1 MLARQFGQGLLVA
14 AVAGLVMLAGLGRA
28 RLWDRDEPRNAGA
41 AREMLQRGD
50 WVVPTFN
57 GQLRAHKPVLLYWCI
72 MVAYQLLGVHEL
84 SARLPSALAAVLTV
98 LCTWRMGRRLFGTTA
113 GVWAGIILASSLLFV
128 MAGRAAT
135 PDSLLILGTT
145 LAMTWY
151 VHGTFRPRFET
162 TPPDTPPEWETPGA
176 CFPQSLFPVVV
187 LYAAMGLA
195 VLAKGPVGYILPMAV
210 LGTFGL
216 VLEVQR
222 HRAACPVHE
231 EVWWQ
236 AAWHWL
242 GAACQP
248 KRVLRVF
255 WQMRP
260 VLGLF
265 IVAAVALPWYLAV
278 GFATHGEF
286 LKVFFFEHH
295 LGRATMVMEHHSG
308 SLLFY
313 PVAMLVGFFPWS
325 IFAIP
330 LAIDTAL
337 QLTRRDRQHPGYLF
351 AVCWIL
357 VYVVLFSLA
366 RTKLP
371 SYVTPCY
378 PALALLAGDY
388 VDRWSR
394 QAAAVAGRWLLA
406 AFGCLALVGAAL
418 TVAIPFILRDVAPGE
433 EWLGLIG
440 TIPLIGGVL
449 CFVLAAGRS
458 FRSAAGMLGIA
469 AVAFVALLFSVGAW
483 RLDRHQQQQRLWHA
497 VAARGHHAEVASYRV
512 LEPSWVFYWG
522 RPIAEFGGGAG
533 SAQLAGKFLQQH
545 PERYLITTRD
555 RVDELKPYLPP
566 EVVVIEEVPY
576 FLRGK
581 QRLVLLGTA
590 HPMVEVAQPH
600 RLMAPAAP
608 TSR

>member
-1 MLARQFGQGLLVA
+1 MLARQLRQGLLVTSVA
-14 AVAGLVMLAGLGRA
+14 ALVMLAGLGKA

-72 MVAYQLLGVHEL
+72 MLAYQGLGVHEL

-113 GVWAGIILASSLLFV
+113 GVWAGIILSSSLLFA

-135 PDSLLILGTT
+135 PDSLLILCTT

-151 VHGTFRPRFET
+151 VHGAFRPRYET
-162 TPPDTPPEWETPGA
+162 TPPDAPPEWEHPGA
-176 CFPQSLFPVVV
+176 WFPQRLFPGLA

-195 VLAKGPVGYILPMAV
+195 VLAKGPVGCILPLAV

-216 VLEVQR
+216 IVEVQR
-222 HRAACPVHE
+222 HRAALPMRE
-231 EVWWQ
+231 AVWWET
-236 AAWHWL
+236 AVHWL
-242 GAACQP
+242 VASCQP
-248 KRVLRVF
+248 QRLLRVF
-255 WQMRP
+255 VQMRP
-260 VLGLF
+260 ALGLF
-265 IVAAVALPWYLAV
+265 VVAAVALPWYLAV
-278 GFATHGEF
+278 GAATDGEF
-286 LKVFFFEHH
+286 LKIFFLEHH
-295 LGRATMVMEHHSG
+295 LHRATTVFEHHSG

-313 PVAMLVGFFPWS
+313 PLAILVGFFPWS

-330 LAIDTAL
+330 LAIDSAL
-337 QLTRRDRQHPGYLF
+337 QLARRDRRHAGYLL
-351 AVCWIL
+351 AVCWIA
-357 VYVVLFSLA
+357 VYVAVFSLA

-406 AFGCLALVGAAL
+406 AFGCLALVGAGL
-418 TVAIPFILRDVAPGE
+418 TVAIPMALRHVAPGE

-440 TIPLIGGVL
+440 VIPVLGGGL
-449 CFVLAAGRS
+449 CTVFAASRS
-458 FRSAAGMLGIA
+458 FRSAAGMLGITA
-469 AVAFVALLFSVGAW
+469 IAFVTLLFSIGAW
-483 RLDRHQQQQRLWHA
+483 RLDQHQQQHRLWQML
-497 VAARGHHAEVASYRV
+497 AAQEHRPELASYRV
-512 LEPSWVFYWG
+512 LEPSWVFYSG
-522 RPIAEFGGGAG
+522 QRIIEFGGGPG
-533 SAQLAGKFLQQH
+533 SAQFAGKFLQQH

-555 RVDELKPYLPP
+555 RLDELRPYLPP
-566 EVVVIEEVPY
+566 EVVILEEVPY
-576 FLRGK
+576 FLRG
-581 QRLVLLGTA
+581 RHLLVLLGVA
-590 HPMVEVAQPH
+590 RRSVEVA
-600 RLMAPAAP
+600 APRWPGAASTAAP
-608 TSR
+608 R

>member
-1 MLARQFGQGLLVA
+1 MLAPQVRQGLLLC
-14 AVAGLVMLAGLGRA
+14 AVAGLVMLSGLGRA

-72 MVAYQLLGVHEL
+72 MLAYQWLGIHEF

-98 LCTWRMGRRLFGTTA
+98 LCTWRMSRRLFGSTA
-113 GVWAGIILASSLLFV
+113 GVWAGLILASSLLFV

-151 VHGTFRPRFET
+151 VHGAFRPRFET
-162 TPPDTPPEWETPGA
+162 TPPDTPPEWENLGTW
-176 CFPQSLFPVVV
+176 FPQQLLPVLA
-187 LYAAMGLA
+187 LYGAMGLA
-195 VLAKGPVGYILPMAV
+195 VLAKGPVGCVLPMAV
-210 LGTFGL
+210 LGMFGL
-216 VLEVQR
+216 ILEVQR
-222 HRAACPVHE
+222 HRAACPLRE
-231 EVWWQ
+231 EGWWET
-236 AAWHWL
+236 AVHWL

-248 KRVLRVF
+248 RRLLRVF
-255 WQMRP
+255 FQMRP
-260 VLGLF
+260 LLGLF
-265 IVAAVALPWYLAV
+265 VVAAVALPWYLAV
-278 GFATHGEF
+278 GFATNGEF
-286 LKVFFFEHH
+286 LRIFFLEHH
-295 LGRATMVMEHHSG
+295 LGRATTVMEHHSG

-337 QLTRRDRQHPGYLF
+337 QLVRRDRRHAGYLL
-351 AVCWIL
+351 AVCWIA
-357 VYVVLFSLA
+357 VYIVVFSLA

-406 AFGCLALVGAAL
+406 AFGCLALVGAGL
-418 TVAIPFILRDVAPGE
+418 TVAIPVALRGVAPGE

-440 TIPLIGGVL
+440 TIPLLGGLMCAV
-449 CFVLAAGRS
+449 FAASRS
-458 FRSAAGMLGIA
+458 LGSASGALGITA
-469 AVAFVALLFSVGAW
+469 IAFVALLFSVGAW
-483 RLDRHQQQQRLWHA
+483 RLDQHQEQHRLWQA
-497 VAARGHHAEVASYRV
+497 VFARGQDPELASYRV
-512 LEPSWVFYWG
+512 LEPSWVFYSG
-522 RPIAEFGGGAG
+522 RTIFEFGGGAG
-533 SAQLAGKFLQQH
+533 SAQLAGKFLQQG
-545 PERYLITTRD
+545 PGRYLITTRD

-566 EVVVIEEVPY
+566 EVVVLEEVPY

-581 QRLVLLGTA
+581 QRLVLLGVG
-590 HPMVEVAQPH
+590 PRVVEVAAP
-600 RLMAPAAP
+600 RWPPAATAAAP
-608 TSR
+608 R